1 LGALLGQALGAT
13 ETVSTP
19 EAAQSF
25 ATRFGFFERPTR
37 IRFRA
42 LDSRLRL
49 IANTDQA
56 DLKLDTDNFAK
67 LDFSQYPVPLKHVFI
82 TENEINFLTF
92 PKVENALVIFGA
104 GYGWDALAK
113 AQWLHTCR
121 LHYWGDLDTH
131 GFAILHQLRQHF
143 PQTQSL
149 LMDQATLMQH
159 ESIWGVEP
167 DQFKGDLTR
176 LSAPENVVYN
186 LLRDNRLRPNVRLE
200 QEHIGFGW
208 VQAAVRAVCA

>member
-1 LGALLGQALGAT
+1 MN
-13 ETVSTP
+13 
-19 EAAQSF
+19 AAQKHGTHFPQDLLKS
-25 ATRFGFFERPTR
+25 TFGEHGPRCLHSYPPAR
-37 IRFRA
+37 IA
-42 LDSRLRL
+42 SLDQTCRMHESTFGEHDARCLRSYPPARIVSL
-49 IANTDQA
+49 NQTCRMHESTFGEHAPKYLRSYPPAGIA
-56 DLKLDTDNFAK
+56 
-67 LDFSQYPVPLKHVFI
+67 S
-82 TENEINFLTF
+82 
-92 PKVENALVIFGA
+92 
-104 GYGWDALAK
+104 YGWDALAK

-186 LLRDNRLRPNVRLE
+186 LLRDYRLRPNVRLE